1 MIVPLA
7 ERSTIGSGAA
17 GCRFAASAGITEAA
31 MRPLNAAAISGRNTN
46 DVSVICTVPAKIR
59 WGEYGDYSLFNR
71 NTAFAV
77 HLFDF
82 RFTMI
87 CLN

>member
-1 MIVPLA
+1 MTTKNLPSLYDRLGGVY
-7 ERSTIGSGAA
+7 GAA

-59 WGEYGDYSLFNR
+59 WGEYGDIRYLIVTLPSLC
-71 NTAFAV
+71 
-77 HLFDF
+77 
-82 RFTMI
+82 I
-87 CLN
+87 CLISDLP